1 MTQGQR
7 SLSANF
13 RPFLRQLLWHE
24 IGIISLIVMEFA
36 WVMPWFR
43 SISPSIE
50 ANAGPSSFFVLLAF
64 FLIVT
69 YANRILRSM
78 DMQDTTHRLILIG
91 MLLIGLYAL
100 SGLLVYPGLGLGFGE
115 IINRTLLSLQ
125 NVFKDIPEGFLVILM
140 GIYLWWRGISLSSGI
155 LEIRATERKFRFGI
169 LMLGIFGLVFR
180 GAQISYLIDI
190 LPLYFGA
197 GLLAVTFSRTAT
209 LGRGVTAFRLPYT
222 SSWFI
227 GMVIITLLTIILGIF
242 SSQFL
247 QSDVANS
254 IFGLLNHL
262 FNFLQIILY
271 PVIQVFIFI
280 LEKLFEF
287 FTRIVDIDSIGNT
300 LNQIPEMPTPEL
312 PFEQGESTL
321 IIPPIV
327 KILIVLLL
335 LAGLVIVIVRR
346 TNRAYRYKL
355 PSFEDAGETVFEP
368 EQVRSRL
375 ERFIS
380 QLRER
385 FDLIRTFGLG
395 RRMLAATVI
404 RRIYTQLLHLAQDIG
419 LPRHVSETPY
429 EFQVRLGEVF
439 REQSEH
445 IELITDAYVH
455 VRYGEI
461 PEEEKIITLVEDAWD
476 AIEKEGRRLGRG
488 NRA

>member
-1 MTQGQR
+1 
-7 SLSANF
+7 
-13 RPFLRQLLWHE
+13 
-24 IGIISLIVMEFA
+24 
-36 WVMPWFR
+36 
-43 SISPSIE
+43 
-50 ANAGPSSFFVLLAF
+50 
-64 FLIVT
+64 
-69 YANRILRSM
+69 
-78 DMQDTTHRLILIG
+78 
-91 MLLIGLYAL
+91 
-100 SGLLVYPGLGLGFGE
+100 
-115 IINRTLLSLQ
+115 
-125 NVFKDIPEGFLVILM
+125 
-140 GIYLWWRGISLSSGI
+140 
-155 LEIRATERKFRFGI
+155 
-169 LMLGIFGLVFR
+169 
-180 GAQISYLIDI
+180 
-190 LPLYFGA
+190 
-197 GLLAVTFSRTAT
+197 
-209 LGRGVTAFRLPYT
+209 
-222 SSWFI
+222 
-227 GMVIITLLTIILGIF
+227 MVIITLLTIILGIF

-271 PVIQVFIFI
+271 PVVQVFIFI

-287 FTRIVDIDSIGNT
+287 FTRIVDIDAIGNT

-355 PSFEDAGETVFEP
+355 PSLEDAGETVFEP

-429 EFQVRLGEVF
+429 EFQIRLGEVF
-439 REQSEH
+439 KEHREH
-445 IELITDAYVH
+445 IDLITDAYVH

-476 AIEKEGRRLGRG
+476 AIEKEGRRFGRG